1 MSKPLNSD
9 SNIKFKKTNNLPVDD
24 HSVGLAWFSSKQI
37 SPGNNLSIT
46 DLSGFTP
53 ENAYATEINSNP
65 LDLKNKLVFANELGV
80 LEDENANTI
89 FDCEDVS
96 VSDIFLDQQTL
107 DQKYLHKEIKNKMF
121 AHSYYVS
128 RHYTMLP
135 LNSFLI
141 DDLDSFIEQDQIPKS
156 IKVIDENGQ
165 EYVGRDNGLKKYRI
179 LLDQIDNSVYE
190 ERSNRPYKI
199 VVLFSEPH
207 PKNLQLVYDKVSLSS
222 NESVSSVVP
231 QYKENINTVSVFNE
245 IVEESIAVDNSMRNK
260 KIFSK
265 KSTTFKNNIINN
277 NSSSA
282 DGFEIVVPKKA
293 ISDSRT
299 YETFNWR
306 LVAKI
311 LRKVDVSSVNQQEE
325 IDSELK
331 IKQKV
336 VNCAVLCTSSQLS
349 EMIAS
354 GNYGSANPYIFYRLQ
369 QSPYNLSKYSYTNP
383 NNTQHPVN
391 VALHWLMSIDT
402 ITNEQLS
409 SFDILAWSPVSY
421 ITKEQ
426 GEKIKYFIEK
436 TQGTIVLDLSQ
447 SGGAENIDP
456 SLTISTDSH
465 ALNTWKYNVDSV
477 FLDEKKNNA
486 WPINPSV
493 FESVK
498 IDSTSYDVY
507 SLFGR
512 SNIGSLALG
521 ITTNKTAKEFT
532 GSYSESNIVLKNSR
546 EKPIFLGFG
555 YVNLADALL
564 KGNVLATTCTMF
576 KYCNDVYQPSSIFD
590 FSTSN
595 STSASIEQVPFV
607 PVASAERTTKTAV

>member
-65 LDLKNKLVFANELGV
+65 LDSKNKLVFANELGV

-107 DQKYLHKEIKNKMF
+107 DKKYLHKEIKNKMF

-128 RHYTMLP
+128 RHYTMFP
-135 LNSFLI
+135 LNSFSI

-165 EYVGRDNGLKKYRI
+165 EYAGRDNGLKKYRI

-245 IVEESIAVDNSMRNK
+245 ILEESIAVDNSMRNK

-383 NNTQHPVN
+383 NASIKNPVN

-409 SFDILAWSPVSY
+409 SFDILAWSPVSH

-564 KGNVLATTCTMF
+564 KGNVLATTCTML

-607 PVASAERTTKTAV
+607 PVASAERTT